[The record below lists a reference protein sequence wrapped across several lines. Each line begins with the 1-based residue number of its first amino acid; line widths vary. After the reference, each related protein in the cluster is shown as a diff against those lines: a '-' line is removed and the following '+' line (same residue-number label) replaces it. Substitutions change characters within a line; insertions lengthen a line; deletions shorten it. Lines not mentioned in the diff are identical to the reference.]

1 METNA
6 GRNHAEIT
14 ASRCS
19 FLACTLDVRRQLLF
33 RGTESFRLRPRTYD
47 VLLHL
52 ARNAG
57 RLISKQE
64 LMGVVWKDVAV
75 TDDSLVQCL
84 MEIRRA
90 LGDAEDVIETVRGR
104 GYLFNTEVRW
114 IADEVAGSG
123 AAESAVSSGATFPP
137 EHAAVAPTPSSGRI
151 RRALIAASAVSL
163 LGIGIVIWTNPS
175 RDASSSDPR
184 PLIRALAV
192 LPLENLSGDPEQ
204 EYFADGMTDDL
215 ITELSKIS
223 ALRVISRTSVMS
235 FKQTRQGPAQIA
247 RQLGVDALVTGT
259 VFRSAERVRVSAQV
273 IQISPEKNLWAE
285 RSERPL
291 GDVVILQG
299 MLAREIADAIRVKL
313 TPQEEHRFAQGRYV
327 DEEAREAYLKGRYY
341 WNKRTEEA
349 TWKAIDYFQLAIAR
363 DRNDARAYAGLADS
377 YLSLALVE
385 ALQEAIPP
393 NEGFPKAREA
403 VTRALEIDETLG
415 EAHATL
421 GHIHFQYDRDWAGAE
436 REFKRAIE
444 LNPNYANAHLWYAL
458 SLMWTR
464 RHDEAFLE
472 VTRAQQLDP
481 LLLAVNANVGFI
493 LAAAH
498 RYDEAIAECRKTVD
512 LDPNFPL
519 GHYRLGQI
527 YTLKGMYP
535 EAIAELEKAVAVSHS
550 SPRATAELG
559 LAYALNGNRAEAL
572 RLVSELITRSRQRY
586 VSPFDV
592 ALIYAGLG
600 DSKTWD
606 WLQSA
611 ARDRSPS
618 LNFLTISP
626 AFASIRTDLRFS
638 TLVRQIGLTP

>member
-14 ASRCS
+14 ASRCV
-19 FLACTLDVRRQLLF
+19 FLGCTLDTRRQLLF
-33 RGTESFRLRPRTYD
+33 RGPESLRLRPRSYD

-57 RLISKQE
+57 RLVSKQE
-64 LMGVVWKDVAV
+64 LMDVVWKDVAV

-90 LGDAEDVIETVRGR
+90 LGDDEHVIETVRGR

-114 IADEVAGSG
+114 TGDEVVGSPP
-123 AAESAVSSGATFPP
+123 AEPAVSSGATSPP
-137 EHAAVAPTPSSGRI
+137 ERAGTWHRAASSTRL

-163 LGIGIVIWTNPS
+163 LGIGARIWTYRS
-175 RDASSSDPR
+175 RDVPPSDLGP
-184 PLIRALAV
+184 PIRALAV
-192 LPLENLSGDPEQ
+192 LPLENLSRDPEQ

-223 ALRVISRTSVMS
+223 ALRVISRTSVMP
-235 FKQTRQGPAQIA
+235 FRQTRQGPSQIA

-259 VFRSAERVRVSAQV
+259 VLRSAERVRVSAQV

-285 RSERPL
+285 RYERPL
-291 GDVVILQG
+291 GDIVILQG
-299 MLAREIADAIRVKL
+299 VLAREIADAIRVKL
-313 TPQEEHRFAQGRYV
+313 TPQEEHRVGQGRYV
-327 DEEAREAYLKGRYY
+327 DEEAREARLKGRYY

-349 TWKAIDYFQLAIAR
+349 TWKAIDYFQLAIAK
-363 DRNDARAYAGLADS
+363 DHNDARAYAGLADS

-444 LNPNYANAHLWYAL
+444 LNPNYANAHL
-458 SLMWTR
+458 R
-464 RHDEAFLE
+464 VR
-472 VTRAQQLDP
+472 
-481 LLLAVNANVGFI
+481 
-493 LAAAH
+493 
-498 RYDEAIAECRKTVD
+498 
-512 LDPNFPL
+512 
-519 GHYRLGQI
+519 
-527 YTLKGMYP
+527 
-535 EAIAELEKAVAVSHS
+535 AVADVDGAPRRSGPRSHS
-550 SPRATAELG
+550 RPTTGSASAR
-559 LAYALNGNRAEAL
+559 
-572 RLVSELITRSRQRY
+572 RQRERRIHPCRRPP
-586 VSPFDV
+586 VRPGDRGVPKDCGPRPEFSVGPLSPGADLHNERDV
-592 ALIYAGLG
+592 FRGH
-600 DSKTWD
+600 S
-606 WLQSA
+606 
-611 ARDRSPS
+611 
-618 LNFLTISP
+618 
-626 AFASIRTDLRFS
+626 
-638 TLVRQIGLTP
+638 